1 MLLYALSPVTRVSL
15 AFSARVLEK
24 RGALGGAEKEVFL
37 ALFTRTHNIFFR
49 CQENSSGP
57 LIFHYRAVDVK
68 T

>member
-24 RGALGGAEKEVFL
+24 RGPLRGAEKEVFR
-37 ALFTRTHNIFFR
+37 AFFTRTHNIFFR
-49 CQENSSGP
+49 FQENSSGP
-57 LIFHYRAVDVK
+57 LILHYRAVDVK